1 MSLAKPSPASRP
13 ERDSGDYRE
22 AERLLLDAID
32 IQKGVKDA
40 DPGIT
45 GTLDHNLALVGSE
58 QGEFE
63 EARRLFESAQ
73 RIWEEAVRLEARARS
88 IRRK

>member
-1 MSLAKPSPASRP
+1 M
-13 ERDSGDYRE
+13 
-22 AERLLLDAID
+22 
-32 IQKGVKDA
+32 KDA

-73 RIWEEAVRLEARARS
+73 RIWAMAATSRQTARDEIAGRRLLSSTYATEERE
-88 IRRK
+88 